1 MRRRFFHQVQG
12 HALHAP
18 ATPSTDA
25 GDGSVITGTPPTVT
39 RRIPASLVAKLT
51 AAADS
56 FASTFDDVRMDDI
69 AKASGIPRA
78 TLYYHF
84 SSKNEV
90 LAFLLQGVLADL
102 RVSVAKAARSGDTTS
117 ARLAAV
123 IRAQL
128 DHLASNPG
136 VAQLLLAN
144 LGKGGRLPAIAA
156 GIDKGFHAPVRQ
168 ILSDGMDD
176 GTLVAAD
183 IEVLTTALFGAV
195 TAVGFQR
202 LLADPRVEVD
212 QVYNALFSVFW
223 SGIALDGIPYTSQ
236 RTR

>member
-1 MRRRFFHQVQG
+1 MRRV
-12 HALHAP
+12 
-18 ATPSTDA
+18 
-25 GDGSVITGTPPTVT
+25 
-39 RRIPASLVAKLT
+39 PASLVAKLT

-102 RVSVAKAARSGDTTS
+102 RVSVALAARSGGTTS
-117 ARLAAV
+117 TRLAAV

-128 DHLASNPG
+128 DHLAANPG

-156 GIDKGFHAPVRQ
+156 GIDNGCHAPVRQ

-176 GTLVAAD
+176 GTLAAAD
-183 IEVLTTALFGAV
+183 IEVITTALFGAV
-195 TAVGFQR
+195 TTVGFQW
-202 LLADPRVEVD
+202 LIADRRIDVDRVAD
-212 QVYNALFSVFW
+212 ALFSVFW
-223 SGIALDGIPYTSQ
+223 SGIALDRTPHTTL